1 MPSLLV
7 DLARFHALGFLQG
20 DYERGITFNDALA
33 TQYGFS
39 EPTIRL
45 GKQVAA
51 VTNELIARAKQA
63 QLKGNAVQ
71 ITELSVE
78 FERYPDLQQFWLDA
92 ARPNAQERLHA
103 ANLFAKALE
112 PLGVLGA
119 SHIVCGYYPNPKPN
133 TNGPWTTHQNIS
145 DPAATLRSW
154 GYHEIWPPDY
164 TGDGWTRPQ
173 TYQPLLCGWS
183 TYRNHAFI
191 AGPTTIRLAFRTLS

>member
-1 MPSLLV
+1 MKARILLLILVVAGLAAISMPASALAGKPGDDYTQLAI
-7 DLARFHALGFLQG
+7 DLARFHALGLLQG

-92 ARPNAQERLHA
+92 ARPNGQERLHA

-112 PLGVLGA
+112 PLGVPGA
-119 SHIVCGYYPNPKPN
+119 SHIV
-133 TNGPWTTHQNIS
+133 
-145 DPAATLRSW
+145 
-154 GYHEIWPPDY
+154 
-164 TGDGWTRPQ
+164 
-173 TYQPLLCGWS
+173 
-183 TYRNHAFI
+183 
-191 AGPTTIRLAFRTLS
+191 